1 MNSKR
6 IMAWGGIVVLAA
18 ATAAAAAQTPPDKP
32 PAAAQ
37 KEEQAALPAAK
48 PVPVF
53 SYDPGGRR
61 DPFRDLLGGKDIKEK
76 RIVSGLSDLDIEDVK
91 LLGIVRSKDKF
102 EAIAGLTEGFPLTIR
117 EGDQLAD
124 GYVLTIRADAVVF
137 RKTKDKGI
145 PLMRPRDIVKE
156 ITPEERTH
164 D

>member
-1 MNSKR
+1 MNYKHLV
-6 IMAWGGIVVLAA
+6 WGCLIALAA
-18 ATAAAAAQTPPDKP
+18 ATAAAAQTPQDKP
-32 PAAAQ
+32 PVAAQ
-37 KEEQAALPAAK
+37 KEEQAAPPEIK

-53 SYDPGGRR
+53 SYDPAGRR
-61 DPFRDLLGGKDIKEK
+61 DPFKDLLGGKDIKEK
-76 RIVSGLSDLDIEDVK
+76 KIVGGLSDLDIEDIK
-91 LLGIVRSKDKF
+91 LLGIVRFKDKN

-117 EGDQLAD
+117 EGDLLAD
-124 GYVLTIRADAVVF
+124 GYVLTIRPDAVVF